1 MLAEQRLPETP
12 GVRSEEEIIRQEVR
26 EIFDKVVALGE
37 GNLAKG
43 AVRSFAAGVLD
54 VPFAPSRCAK
64 GSILPARD
72 RDGAIRLLHFGDL
85 PLSEE
90 IKEWH
95 RKKIAERGRAEKREP
110 GFRMV
115 IDDIYAIS
123 KGMLVGKPR

>member
-1 MLAEQRLPETP
+1 MQ
-12 GVRSEEEIIRQEVR
+12 
-26 EIFDKVVALGE
+26 EIFDRVLELGE
-37 GNLAKG
+37 GDLAAG
-43 AVRSFAAGVLD
+43 VVRSFAAGVLD

-72 RDGAIRLLHFGDL
+72 RNGAIRLLNFGDL

-90 IKEWH
+90 VREFH
-95 RKKIAERGRAEKREP
+95 RKKIEERGRAEKREP

-123 KGMLVGKPR
+123 KGMLVGKNSG